1 MNRNKFR
8 FITATIVGIIVAISM
23 FTPQIAT
30 DVVNN
35 DKNTTSTVEEQTNT
49 TTDEQT
55 NATTSNTDK
64 NQNSSV
70 SDLYTPSQWNEDES
84 PDFYKIEGEANIFVS
99 DLAPS
104 EVRYTYDKHARTQS
118 VHALLTYE
126 NIEYGQRERES
137 ISDIEPIG
145 WPYNNGRES
154 VTFRDGKTYNGWFW
168 NRSHLLGHAIGGAD
182 EEKNLITGTRAQNVG
197 KNDMHGGMQFTETLV
212 RDYFET
218 NKNGSVY
225 YLVTPV
231 YEENENIPRS
241 VFVDIKSKD
250 ESIDMHVEIFN
261 VMPDCEIN
269 YKNGTWEKR

>member
-8 FITATIVGIIVAISM
+8 FITATIVGIIIAISM

-35 DKNTTSTVEEQTNT
+35 DKNTTSTVEEQTNI

-55 NATTSNTDK
+55 DTTTSNTNE
-64 NQNSSV
+64 NQNNSV
-70 SDLYTPSQWNEDES
+70 SDLYIPSQWNEDES
-84 PDFYKIEGEANIFVS
+84 PNFYKIEGKANIFVS

-104 EVRYTYDKHARTQS
+104 EVRYTYDKHARAQS

-269 YKNGTWEKR
+269 YKDGTWEKR